1 MFIIL
6 FLSAILTLSALTP
19 SAAHGASDLAVI
31 TNSSSDSM
39 AEDSPHQHNTPTF
52 PPIKSNSAWIVE
64 EKWCYTTCKSW
75 WVNWKAASSLLPRV
89 ITFLSSSSS
98 AQQVSQELGMKQ
110 LVIFLPPIARQ

>member
-19 SAAHGASDLAVI
+19 SAAHGASDLAAI

-39 AEDSPHQHNTPTF
+39 AEDFPHQHNTPTF

-75 WVNWKAASSLLPRV
+75 WANWKAASPLLPRV
-89 ITFLSSSSS
+89 ITSLSS
-98 AQQVSQELGMKQ
+98 QQVSQELGMKQ
-110 LVIFLPPIARQ
+110 LVIFLPPTTRQ

>member
-19 SAAHGASDLAVI
+19 SAAHGASDLAAI

-39 AEDSPHQHNTPTF
+39 AEDFPHQHNTPTF
-52 PPIKSNSAWIVE
+52 PPIKSNSAGIVE

-75 WVNWKAASSLLPRV
+75 WANWKAASPLLPRV
-89 ITFLSSSSS
+89 ITSLSS
-98 AQQVSQELGMKQ
+98 QQVSQELGMKQ
-110 LVIFLPPIARQ
+110 LVIFLPPTTRQ

>member
-6 FLSAILTLSALTP
+6 FLSAILTLLALTP
-19 SAAHGASDLAVI
+19 SAAHGASDLAAI

-39 AEDSPHQHNTPTF
+39 AEDFPHQHNTPTF

-75 WVNWKAASSLLPRV
+75 WANWKAASLLLPRV
-89 ITFLSSSSS
+89 ITSLSS
-98 AQQVSQELGMKQ
+98 QQVSQELGMKQ
-110 LVIFLPPIARQ
+110 LVIFLPPTTRQ